1 MTKEFLRSNFIAICL
16 GAALVLLYPVIFIP
30 KGTLEL
36 VINANQTDFLNV
48 FFKYITHLG
57 DGLLL
62 ALLLVS
68 LLFVSYSWSIIT
80 AFSIAVQA
88 ILVSLFKRWIFKGL
102 ERPLAFFGDD
112 VQLNLVEG
120 VDVHSSNTFPSGHTA
135 SAFTLFA
142 LLCLVFHHRTLLIS
156 LFWVVLAF
164 FVGLSRVYL
173 MQHFLIDAYFG
184 AIFGVISVVAGL
196 YLTEL
201 IFSEAKLSYLR
212 HRSLRDYFGNRNRS

>member
-16 GAALVLLYPVIFIP
+16 GAWLVLLYPVIFIP

-135 SAFTLFA
+135 SAFTLFT

-156 LFWVVLAF
+156 LFWVMLAL

-184 AIFGVISVVAGL
+184 AIFGVISVFAGL
-196 YLTEL
+196 FLTEL

-212 HRSLRDYFGNRNRS
+212 HRSLRNYFGNRNRS